1 MLVTLSEILQLAE
14 AKKCAVGSFNTPNLE
29 SIMAVIGAAEELNV
43 PVIIMHAEV
52 HEPMMPISVIGP
64 IMIERAKAAK
74 VPVCVHLD
82 HGETLAYLDQALNI
96 GFTSVMFDGSALP
109 YEENV
114 ANTKIAV
121 NLRMQRC
128 IRRSRDWYDL
138 ANENLDWDMTTEYR
152 QAMSRRNLYRSE
164 LAEAF
169 VNEQVL
175 MHWLVHL
182 EQHMVCI

>member
-121 NLRMQRC
+121 KLAHAKRLVR
-128 IRRSRDWYDL
+128 L

-152 QAMSRRNLYRSE
+152 QAMSRRKSIQIRNWQKHL
-164 LAEAF
+164 LMK
-169 VNEQVL
+169 QVL

>member
-96 GFTSVMFDGSALP
+96 GFTSVSQSLHRSSHRKEQIHSIPEVSLLLHLP
-109 YEENV
+109 EPPQEV
-114 ANTKIAV
+114 RRTSV
-121 NLRMQRC
+121 DQRPDPPARVLLC
-128 IRRSRDWYDL
+128 LCNQIL
-138 ANENLDWDMTTEYR
+138 LQIPGCDMRLPE
-152 QAMSRRNLYRSE
+152 SGP
-164 LAEAF
+164 
-169 VNEQVL
+169 
-175 MHWLVHL
+175 
-182 EQHMVCI
+182 

>member
-74 VPVCVHLD
+74 FRYVFTWIMAKHL
-82 HGETLAYLDQALNI
+82 HILT
-96 GFTSVMFDGSALP
+96 
-109 YEENV
+109 
-114 ANTKIAV
+114 
-121 NLRMQRC
+121 R
-128 IRRSRDWYDL
+128 
-138 ANENLDWDMTTEYR
+138 
-152 QAMSRRNLYRSE
+152 
-164 LAEAF
+164 
-169 VNEQVL
+169 
-175 MHWLVHL
+175 H
-182 EQHMVCI
+182 